1 MKMVRVKVNLYA
13 TLRSHVGG
21 ARSIEV
27 DVERGRTVGEVLE
40 QLGVPPAQSRIV
52 FVNNRGST
60 LSHRLQGGEQVGVF
74 PAIGG
79 G

>member
-1 MKMVRVKVNLYA
+1 MVRVKVNLYA

-21 ARSIEV
+21 VPSVEV
-27 DVERGRTVGEVLE
+27 DIDAGRTVREVLE
-40 QLGVPPAQSRIV
+40 QLGVPPGESRIV
-52 FVNNRGST
+52 FVNNRSST
-60 LSHRLQGGEQVGVF
+60 PSHPLQGGERVGVF

>member
-1 MKMVRVKVNLYA
+1 MARVKVNLYA

-21 ARSIEV
+21 AASVQVDIEP
-27 DVERGRTVGEVLE
+27 GRTVREVLE
-40 QLGVPPAQSRIV
+40 QLGVPPGQSRII
-52 FVNNRGST
+52 FVNNRSST
-60 LSHRLQGGEQVGVF
+60 LSHPLQGGEQIGVF